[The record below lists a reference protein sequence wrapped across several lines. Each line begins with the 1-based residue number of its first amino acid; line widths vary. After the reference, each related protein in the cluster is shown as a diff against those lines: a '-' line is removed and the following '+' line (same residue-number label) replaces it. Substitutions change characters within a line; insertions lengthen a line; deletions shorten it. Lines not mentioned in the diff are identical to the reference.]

1 MSKNLTPRYIVI
13 GLVLAWALMTLWPS
27 VKYQM
32 LSPSDIEEM
41 REMGTLESLENDIIK
56 QGLDLKGGIYI
67 VLEVDLPTLVSTLAI
82 NKDSKFEKTLS
93 DVRKSLAENT
103 QQDFFT
109 VFANSVSTNGLRLPR
124 YYDVDYGAK
133 PDDIL
138 ASLNEQA
145 DDAINRVLEI
155 LQNRV
160 DQFGVSEPTIQK
172 QGNRRI
178 IVELAGIQDSDRARS
193 LLQSTAQLEFC
204 LVKSPEVTND
214 ILSQIDNLVQDNEQ
228 LESLVATINEDY
240 ESADSD
246 ELGVSDDK
254 TVSISELF
262 GDDAEISKDTSD
274 TSVVVDQNIF
284 QERPFSS
291 LLRALGNDIAVP
303 EKNLYAVKKIIN
315 RQEILDKLALGN
327 GQFLFAPSA
336 ESFSTNDGIDEKLV
350 NMYYLEKDADLTGG
364 VIEEANATI
373 GGQGTSAVGQPI
385 VLLDMNSEGARTW
398 SRITGANIGRRIA
411 IVLDKKV
418 HMAPSIRTK
427 ISDGGTMIE
436 GFAGMDEA
444 KDIAIVL
451 RAGAL
456 PAPVNIIEER
466 IVGPSLGAD
475 SVKRGTNSVL
485 LGLGL
490 IIVFMFI
497 YYKLSGSIANFA
509 LIWNILLVLSVLAS
523 LGATLTLPGIAAL
536 ILTVGMSIDANVIIF
551 ERIRE
556 ELRKGKSVRSA
567 IDGGYNRALTTIIDA
582 NVTTLVAALVLYQ
595 FGTGPIRGFATVLF
609 WGIIISMF
617 TAIFVTRT
625 IFNSFAGEIAIRP
638 PLVSESYSLA
648 LMYSPIGNVSFQ
660 FLFLIQL
667 HTLKRGCLGL
677 RG

>member
-1 MSKNLTPRYIVI
+1 MSKNLTPRYIII
-13 GLVLAWALMTLWPS
+13 GIILAWALLTLWPS
-27 VKYQM
+27 VKYQQ
-32 LSPSDIEEM
+32 LSSEDIEDM
-41 REMGTLESLENDIIK
+41 RESGTLETLENKIIK

-67 VLEVDLPTLVSTLAI
+67 VLEVDLPTLVTTLAI
-82 NKDSKFEKTLS
+82 NKDAKFERTVN
-93 DVRKSLAENT
+93 DVRNILAENP
-103 QQDFFT
+103 QRKFFT
-109 VFANSVSTNGLRLPR
+109 VFTEKISENGLRLPR

-133 PDDIL
+133 AEDIL
-138 ASLNEQA
+138 NSIREQA

-178 IVELAGIQDSDRARS
+178 IVELAGIQDSERARA
-193 LLQSTAQLEFC
+193 LLQSTAQLEFF

-214 ILSQIDNLVQDNEQ
+214 ILSQIDKALKGDEELEALAAAVGGEQ
-228 LESLVATINEDY
+228 AQTEDGELAVSNDQTI
-240 ESADSD
+240 
-246 ELGVSDDK
+246 
-254 TVSISELF
+254 SISELF
-262 GDDAEISKDTSD
+262 GEDGLSSEDADSGDTA
-274 TSVVVDQNIF
+274 VVVDQNIF

-291 LLRALGNDIAVP
+291 MLRALGNNIAVP
-303 EKNLYAVKKIIN
+303 EKNLYAIKKIIN
-315 RQEILDKLALGN
+315 KPEVQDKLDLGN
-327 GQFLFAPSA
+327 GRFLFAPEA
-336 ESFSTNDGIDEKLV
+336 ESFTTNTGLDEPLV
-350 NMYYLEKDADLTGG
+350 YMYYLEHDADLTGG

-373 GGQGTSAVGQPI
+373 GGQGISAVGQPI

-436 GFAGMDEA
+436 GFANMDEA

-456 PAPVNIIEER
+456 PAPVKIIEER

-475 SVKRGTNSVL
+475 SVKAGTYSVL
-485 LGLGL
+485 LGLAL
-490 IIVFMFI
+490 VLVFLLI
-497 YYKLSGSIANFA
+497 YYKLSGIIADFA
-509 LIWNILLVLSVLAS
+509 LIWNILLVLAVLAS

-536 ILTVGMSIDANVIIF
+536 ILTVGMSVDANVIIF

-556 ELRKGKSVRSA
+556 ELRKGKTPRTA
-567 IDGGYNRALTTIIDA
+567 IESGYARALTTIIDA

-595 FGTGPIRGFATVLF
+595 FGTGPIKGFATVLF
-609 WGIIISMF
+609 WGIMISMF

-625 IFNSFAGEIAIRP
+625 IFNSFTE
-638 PLVSESYSLA
+638 
-648 LMYSPIGNVSFQ
+648 
-660 FLFLIQL
+660 
-667 HTLKRGCLGL
+667 HRGLNKL
-677 RG
+677 SI

>member
-13 GLVLAWALMTLWPS
+13 GLVLAWALVTLWPS

-625 IFNSFAGEIAIRP
+625 IFNSFADRKG
-638 PLVSESYSLA
+638 
-648 LMYSPIGNVSFQ
+648 
-660 FLFLIQL
+660 
-667 HTLKRGCLGL
+667 LKKLSI
-677 RG
+677 